1 MTYNIKNS
9 TTRIFIVLVM
19 ALSCFAMNAQRLSNT
34 NEHNRG
40 TVEQQMANSALNYT
54 GQKVDALLKLAFSF
68 RGTPYVYGASRPGAF
83 DCSGFTSYVFRQFG
97 YNLDRTSGGQ
107 ANNGRSVSR
116 NELKPGDLVF
126 FNGRAL
132 GSRIGHVGIVTSV
145 GEDGD
150 FEFIH
155 SSNSKGVVVSSSDEP
170 YYKRRYVKACRV
182 LSQVQESND
191 VKPFQLFDVS
201 TWK

>member
-9 TTRIFIVLVM
+9 TIRIFIVLVM

-126 FNGRAL
+126 FNGRAR
-132 GSRIGHVGIVTSV
+132 GNRIGHVGIVTEADN
-145 GEDGD
+145 GNGT
-150 FEFIH
+150 FKFIH
-155 SSNSKGVVVSSSDEP
+155 AASRGVRESHSTESYYVV
-170 YYKRRYVKACRV
+170 RYMGACRV
-182 LSQVQESND
+182 IE
-191 VKPFQLFDVS
+191 
-201 TWK
+201 

>member
-19 ALSCFAMNAQRLSNT
+19 ALSCFAMNAQRLANT

-54 GQKVDALLKLAFSF
+54 SQKVDALLKLAFSF

-126 FNGRAL
+126 FNGRAR
-132 GSRIGHVGIVTSV
+132 GNRIGHVGIVTEADN
-145 GEDGD
+145 GNGT
-150 FEFIH
+150 FKFIH
-155 SSNSKGVVVSSSDEP
+155 AASRGVRESHSTESYYVV
-170 YYKRRYVKACRV
+170 RYMGACRV
-182 LSQVQESND
+182 IE
-191 VKPFQLFDVS
+191 
-201 TWK
+201 